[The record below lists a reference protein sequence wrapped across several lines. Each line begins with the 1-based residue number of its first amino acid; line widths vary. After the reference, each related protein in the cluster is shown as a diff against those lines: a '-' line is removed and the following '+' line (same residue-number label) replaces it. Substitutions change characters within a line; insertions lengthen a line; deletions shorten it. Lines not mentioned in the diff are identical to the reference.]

1 MLVCYNMDIIIISLK
16 VELHQFKHY
25 LMLVLNTKQS
35 INQTLYEIEI
45 KNFHRN
51 ERLFCN
57 LENTGFKIL
66 SLLISVGRVGLETMM
81 DY

>member
-1 MLVCYNMDIIIISLK
+1 
-16 VELHQFKHY
+16 
-25 LMLVLNTKQS
+25 MLVLNTKQS